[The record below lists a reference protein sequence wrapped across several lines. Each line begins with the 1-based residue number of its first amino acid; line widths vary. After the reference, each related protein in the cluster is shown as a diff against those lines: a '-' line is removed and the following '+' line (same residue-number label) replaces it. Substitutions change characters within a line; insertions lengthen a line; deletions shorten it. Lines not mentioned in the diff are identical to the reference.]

1 MSERPTICVRIND
14 AIAHTRVAALLNG
27 IEEEQVP
34 AELSRHGELNPLILA
49 HDASEQSRLGVGV
62 GVALDY
68 VVITTEKLPVDR
80 PYLVVILNRS
90 AASDRAAGTNAARLV
105 KRMPLIDLRQLAPAE

>member
-1 MSERPTICVRIND
+1 
-14 AIAHTRVAALLNG
+14 
-27 IEEEQVP
+27 
-34 AELSRHGELNPLILA
+34 
-49 HDASEQSRLGVGV
+49 
-62 GVALDY
+62 

>member
-1 MSERPTICVRIND
+1 MLDCAKVATRI
-14 AIAHTRVAALLNG
+14 AIGYTLDEIVNAVTGKTYACF
-27 IEEEQVP
+27 EP
-34 AELSRHGELNPLILA
+34 
-49 HDASEQSRLGVGV
+49 
-62 GVALDY
+62 ALDY